1 MSMSSRIAEA
11 INYALSNGKSG
22 VDLAAEAGL
31 IPSRITQLK
40 AGKGGINAEKLF
52 SFARATG
59 FRPEYLAEGIEPKYE
74 SGNQSCIPIQVYE
87 MPEKFVSVFTD
98 QLKGLDHKT
107 LRVIW
112 ANDDRMSTT
121 INKDDML
128 LIDMAKK
135 QPVTNQV
142 YAITSED
149 GITLR
154 RMIRH
159 ITGNWLIRSDNLD
172 KLQYP
177 DEKLNGDQI
186 EQIQFIGRVVWASG
200 RL

>member
-87 MPEKFVSVFTD
+87 MHEKFVSVFTD